1 MKRWIQRIFSI
12 IVTVVI
18 FLAIGYYIGHSS
30 SYSMYKSAY
39 EDATLSQL
47 NLEVGSLIHVRGTA
61 GVPSKAFVAIENLTV
76 GNILILATLN
86 PNVRKLTDRQ
96 IMWLCNI
103 EAYVSRYG
111 FSNQANNQTK
121 VIALAYLKSIAQS
134 ARRRYQP
141 SWIKP
146 EQIPYMTLSQVN
158 NIPKKVDIG
167 TGCGHWKD

>member
-1 MKRWIQRIFSI
+1 MKRWILWVLSFIA
-12 IVTVVI
+12 TAAI
-18 FLAIGYYIGHSS
+18 FLVAGYYIGDAGSGS
-30 SYSMYKSAY
+30 VYKSAY
-39 EDATLSQL
+39 EDATLGQL
-47 NLEVGSLIHVRGTA
+47 DLEVGALNHVRDAA
-61 GVPSKAFVAIENLTV
+61 GKPTKAFATIENLTL

-86 PNVRKLTDRQ
+86 PNIRKLTDRQ

-134 ARRRYQP
+134 AGRRYQP

-146 EQIPYMTLSQVN
+146 EQIPYMTLGQGN
-158 NIPKKVDIG
+158 NIPNKVDIG